1 MEKIMSHEDTN
12 TSTYAQKTLTEA
24 KKERKQY
31 EQDAILLSN
40 RIKLLQLEE
49 EKTWK
54 KIEEAKQKKSS
65 LELARKQK
73 EEKLK
78 IKDEIFRKQEKQR
91 ELNQK
96 KIQDLKFQIEKS
108 KNKNIRS
115 AEEARKKIAAEIKEM
130 RNQSLQQKSKI
141 YEEIGKE
148 NQKRSSSI
156 KVERIK
162 KSIRLKKLEESKQA
176 QAKVDYMNR
185 VAEEVESKNKL
196 ALKVSEMEALEIE
209 LIKKLQNTQNM
220 QQKVVSELE
229 SYSKK
234 PLTAY
239 KY

>member
-1 MEKIMSHEDTN
+1 
-12 TSTYAQKTLTEA
+12 
-24 KKERKQY
+24 
-31 EQDAILLSN
+31 
-40 RIKLLQLEE
+40 
-49 EKTWK
+49 
-54 KIEEAKQKKSS
+54 
-65 LELARKQK
+65 
-73 EEKLK
+73 
-78 IKDEIFRKQEKQR
+78 
-91 ELNQK
+91 
-96 KIQDLKFQIEKS
+96 
-108 KNKNIRS
+108 
-115 AEEARKKIAAEIKEM
+115 M

-148 NQKRSSSI
+148 TQKRSSSI